1 MSKSS
6 LRKTSARTSE
16 NIRID
21 VSILSAAWTAR
32 EKTIAAFCKRIA
44 IHTLNFVRPQLSPQH
59 FVNTAQDGLEI
70 SIVLSTD
77 SKVRV
82 LNRDYRG
89 KNKPTNVLSFPAVDE
104 EMMMQGSL
112 MLGDIVLALQT
123 TQKEARA
130 ENKPFKA
137 HVAHLVVHGV
147 LHLLGYDHEI
157 ERDALK
163 MERME
168 RLILAA
174 LGIADP
180 YADTVVVA
188 KAAVKK
194 SRGKKKAAVKKKR

>member
-6 LRKTSARTSE
+6 PHQAD
-16 NIRID
+16 NVRID
-21 VSILSAAWTAR
+21 VSILSAAWKKR
-32 EKTIAAFCKRIA
+32 EKTIAAFSKRIA
-44 IHTLNFVRPQLSPQH
+44 THTLNFVKWQLSPQH
-59 FVNTAQDGLEI
+59 FVNQAKDGLEI

-77 SKVRV
+77 ARVRT

-89 KNKPTNVLSFPAVDE
+89 KDKPTNVLSFPAVDE
-104 EMMMQGSL
+104 ERMTPGPL

-123 TQKEARA
+123 TQKEAKA

-168 RLILAA
+168 RLILAD

-188 KAAVKK
+188 RAK
-194 SRGKKKAAVKKKR
+194 SFRSPIKKKAAVKKKR